1 MHRSV
6 LLAVA
11 RHPSLWGTALAFLWE
26 SGCKEWWK
34 RLLCVLG
41 PQRTYLRWRIAT
53 AYGDPDADL
62 DPNDVVAFLR
72 WRRRQ
77 RER

>member
-11 RHPSLWGTALAFLWE
+11 RHPSLWGTALGFLRE
-26 SGCKEWWK
+26 IGCKEWRKW
-34 RLLCVLG
+34 LLCVLR
-41 PQRTYLRWRIAT
+41 PRRTYLRWRIAT

-62 DPNDVVAFLR
+62 DPADVVAFLQ